1 MSTPSRTTATIDGNS
16 FKALTT
22 NFSLGTHHEGTGTPL
37 MGSLVSSIDLH
48 VDINDAVNM
57 PFKTLQ
63 ALFQLANLVTRDK
76 IKEIK
81 LVFWQDDSQSD
92 AICTFKFNGW
102 ISHFN
107 ISSTE
112 SSNPTLSL
120 SIQPAVE
127 KNNFYQIEMGN

>member
-1 MSTPSRTTATIDGNS
+1 MSTPSRTTATVDGDS

-22 NFSLGTHHEGTGTPL
+22 NFSPGTHPEGTGTPL
-37 MGSLVSSIDLH
+37 MGSTVSSLDLH
-48 VDINDAVNM
+48 VDINDAVKM

-63 ALFQLANLVTRDK
+63 ALFQLSNIVTRDK
-76 IKEIK
+76 IKDIK

-92 AICTFKFNGW
+92 AICTFKFNRW

-120 SIQPAVE
+120 NIQPAVE